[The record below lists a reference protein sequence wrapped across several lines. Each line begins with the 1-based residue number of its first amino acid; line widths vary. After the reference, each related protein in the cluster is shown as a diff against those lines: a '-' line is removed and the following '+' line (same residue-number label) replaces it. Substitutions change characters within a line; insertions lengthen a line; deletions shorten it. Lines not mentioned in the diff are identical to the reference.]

1 MVAVGDQL
9 GLYRALAGGGPATQ
23 DELAARTGTAAR
35 YLREWLSQQAA
46 AGFLAYREGDGR
58 YALPAEAAA
67 VLADEASPAFLA
79 GGATITSCWFAGI
92 DRLAGAFRTGAG
104 IPWHEQD
111 PAVFDGTERFFRPG
125 YTASL
130 TTEWVPALPGVA
142 DRLAAGGRVADVGC
156 GHGVAAILLA
166 RAYPQASVHG
176 YDFHDRSIQ
185 VARQQAGQAG
195 LGGRIRFETLD
206 ATSYPADGFD
216 LICLLDT
223 LHDLGDPAAAL
234 AHARKALASDGA
246 VLVVEPNAADDYVAN
261 LASPMAALSYAAST
275 FQCTP
280 AALAQ
285 PGGIALGAQAG
296 PAAIRRLA
304 DDAPGDGG
312 ASGRTAG
319 GQQTHAVRGRDR
331 YAGRRR
337 GEGRSRHSGTD
348 RGVGRHAHPGH
359 GGVRRLRR
367 DRAVRAGQHELVDGA
382 GAEARHLLHCHR
394 RRQEQQGRGDD
405 RGHAFHHQE
414 RGSHA
419 SDQQHYS

>member
-1 MVAVGDQL
+1 MNTELIEQNVHRLLGAMTGAATTAMVAVGDQL
-9 GLYRALAGGGPATQ
+9 GLYRALADGGPATQ

-58 YALPAEAAA
+58 YTLPAEAAA

-79 GGATITSCWFAGI
+79 GGAAITRGWFAGI
-92 DRLAGAFRTGAG
+92 DRLAEAFRTGAG

-111 PAVFDGTERFFRPG
+111 PAVFEGTERFFRPS

-130 TTEWVPALPGVA
+130 TTEWIPALPGMA
-142 DRLAAGGRVADVGC
+142 GRLAAGGRVADVGC

-166 RAYPQASVHG
+166 RAYPQASIHG

-185 VARQQAGQAG
+185 VARRQAGQAG
-195 LGGRIRFETLD
+195 LGGRIRFEPLD

-234 AHARKALASDGA
+234 AHARKALAPDGA
-246 VLVVEPNAADDYVAN
+246 VLVVEPNAADDYAAN
-261 LASPMAALSYAAST
+261 LASPLAALSYAAST

-285 PGGIALGAQAG
+285 PGGVALGAQAG
-296 PAAIRRLA
+296 PAAVRQLA
-304 DDAPGDGG
+304 GDAGF
-312 ASGRTAG
+312 SRFRQVT
-319 GQQTHAVRGRDR
+319 QTPVNIVL
-331 YAGRRR
+331 
-337 GEGRSRHSGTD
+337 E
-348 RGVGRHAHPGH
+348 
-359 GGVRRLRR
+359 LRP
-367 DRAVRAGQHELVDGA
+367 
-382 GAEARHLLHCHR
+382 
-394 RRQEQQGRGDD
+394 
-405 RGHAFHHQE
+405 
-414 RGSHA
+414 
-419 SDQQHYS
+419 

>member
-1 MVAVGDQL
+1 MNTELIEQNVHRLLGAMTGAATTAMVAVGDQL
-9 GLYRALAGGGPATQ
+9 GLYRALADGGPATQ

-67 VLADEASPAFLA
+67 VLAHETSPAFLA
-79 GGATITSCWFAGI
+79 GGATITRGWFAGI
-92 DRLAGAFRTGAG
+92 DRLAEAFRTGAG

-111 PAVFDGTERFFRPG
+111 PAVFEGTERFFRPG

-156 GHGVAAILLA
+156 GHGAAAILLA

-185 VARQQAGQAG
+185 VARQRAGQAG
-195 LGGRIRFETLD
+195 LDGRIQFEPLD

-234 AHARKALASDGA
+234 THARKALAPDGA
-246 VLVVEPNAADDYVAN
+246 VLVVEPNAADDYAAN
-261 LASPMAALSYAAST
+261 LASPLAALNYAAST

-285 PGGIALGAQAG
+285 PGGVALGAQAG
-296 PAAIRRLA
+296 PAAVRQLA
-304 DDAPGDGG
+304 GDVGF
-312 ASGRTAG
+312 SRFRQVT
-319 GQQTHAVRGRDR
+319 QTPVNVVL
-331 YAGRRR
+331 
-337 GEGRSRHSGTD
+337 E
-348 RGVGRHAHPGH
+348 
-359 GGVRRLRR
+359 LRP
-367 DRAVRAGQHELVDGA
+367 
-382 GAEARHLLHCHR
+382 
-394 RRQEQQGRGDD
+394 
-405 RGHAFHHQE
+405 
-414 RGSHA
+414 
-419 SDQQHYS
+419 